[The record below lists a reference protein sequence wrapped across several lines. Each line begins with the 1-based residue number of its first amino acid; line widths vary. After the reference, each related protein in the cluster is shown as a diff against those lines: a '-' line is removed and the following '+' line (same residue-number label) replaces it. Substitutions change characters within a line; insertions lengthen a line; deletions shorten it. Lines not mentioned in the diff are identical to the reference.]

1 MRLVFSALLLVS
13 CISLTGQKKVLIEK
27 FTNFSCGTCPNGTLL
42 LQELEAENPDVI
54 WVLHHKPVGWTDNE
68 LENDQSVTLWNDLNG
83 PGNPT
88 AMFNRVPK
96 GNGLVSTMSS
106 WRTELEK
113 QLTTPYYAQIAI
125 TEVLFN
131 QENRLLE
138 FDVAISF
145 DDIPAS
151 KDFAISAFVIEDQVE
166 SMEQHSYFNNV
177 PGHPLEGKGDI
188 IWNYKHSNAVRAILD
203 EPWGSNTVIPTEPVL
218 GETYLSSYSYQIPA
232 SYDVNNMKLV
242 ALISNKD
249 DLSILNR
256 EVYNST
262 QVVLSEI
269 GITSAEELANTVD
282 IVISPNP
289 AGQFVNF
296 SLSEL
301 PQSISI
307 YNSEGRAIVTSVP
320 ADLHH
325 RIAVSSLAP
334 GTYLVKLQFSDKLQV
349 RKLSIV
355 R

>member
-1 MRLVFSALLLVS
+1 
-13 CISLTGQKKVLIEK
+13 
-27 FTNFSCGTCPNGTLL
+27 
-42 LQELEAENPDVI
+42 
-54 WVLHHKPVGWTDNE
+54 
-68 LENDQSVTLWNDLNG
+68 
-83 PGNPT
+83 
-88 AMFNRVPK
+88 
-96 GNGLVSTMSS
+96 
-106 WRTELEK
+106 
-113 QLTTPYYAQIAI
+113 
-125 TEVLFN
+125 
-131 QENRLLE
+131 
-138 FDVAISF
+138 
-145 DDIPAS
+145 
-151 KDFAISAFVIEDQVE
+151 
-166 SMEQHSYFNNV
+166 
-177 PGHPLEGKGDI
+177 
-188 IWNYKHSNAVRAILD
+188 
-203 EPWGSNTVIPTEPVL
+203 
-218 GETYLSSYSYQIPA
+218 
-232 SYDVNNMKLV
+232 MKLV

-269 GITSAEELANTVD
+269 GITSAVELANTVD

-307 YNSEGRAIVTSVP
+307 CNSEGRALVTSVP